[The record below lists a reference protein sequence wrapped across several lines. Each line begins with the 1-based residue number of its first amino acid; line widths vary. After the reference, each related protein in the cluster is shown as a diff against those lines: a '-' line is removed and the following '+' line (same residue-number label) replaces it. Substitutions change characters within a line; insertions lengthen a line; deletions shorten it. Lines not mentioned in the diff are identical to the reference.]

1 MDNLKSESM
10 QKFNDDFIN
19 IKGLNYIELYT
30 KSKPYLN
37 YDVFINVLGIY
48 LLISFIDFWL
58 FFRIGLLYYI
68 YKYKTN
74 NKQMN
79 PIKLLPT
86 IKLSTIIKNLEDSSN
101 LSSASIGCASITT
114 SSAS

>member
-1 MDNLKSESM
+1 MNNLNSENM
-10 QKFNDDFIN
+10 QKFTD
-19 IKGLNYIELYT
+19 ELYI

-37 YDVFINVLGIY
+37 YDVFINVFGIY

-74 NKQMN
+74 NNQMN
-79 PIKLLPT
+79 PVKLLPS

-101 LSSASIGCASITT
+101 LSSTSVGSTSITT